1 MVTETAPLH
10 ARIALVTG
18 GVRGIGYGS
27 ALELARLG
35 ADIAIADIRLEAA
48 AEEATARIQALGRE
62 VCVIEADVGRTE
74 DCRRLVAEAAAHFG
88 ALDVLVN
95 NAGGGLGM
103 YEEFE
108 AVREEDYDRVLNVNL
123 KGAFFTAQAAVPHLR
138 ARRGARIINLAS
150 DLAYLGHASKV
161 AYSASKGGV
170 ISMTRAMARAL
181 APDITV
187 NAVAPGA
194 TATERFNAEHPDQSA
209 REAEASQI
217 PLGRFGEPDEI
228 ARVIGFLAG
237 PGGAYCTGQIFNVNG
252 GVVMP

>member
-1 MVTETAPLH
+1 MAAKTAPLH
-10 ARIALVTG
+10 GRVALVTG
-18 GVRGIGYGS
+18 GARGIGLAS

-35 ADIAIADIRLEAA
+35 ADIAIADIRLEDA
-48 AEEATARIQALGRE
+48 AEDASARVRALGRD
-62 VCVIEADVGRTE
+62 VCVIEADVGRVE
-74 DCRRLVAEAAAHFG
+74 ECRSLVAGAVAHFT

-95 NAGGGLGM
+95 NAGGGLGL

-108 AVREEDYDRVLNVNL
+108 AVTEENYDRVLNVNL

-138 ARRGARIINLAS
+138 ARPGARIINLAS
-150 DLAYLGHASKV
+150 DLAFLGLARKI

-170 ISMTRAMARAL
+170 VSMTRALARAL

-194 TATERFNAEHPDQSA
+194 TTTERFNAEHPDPVERA
-209 REAEASQI
+209 AEEAQI
-217 PLGRFGEPDEI
+217 PLGRFGEPSEI

-237 PGGAYCTGQIFNVNG
+237 PGGDFCTGQIFNVNG

>member
-18 GVRGIGYGS
+18 GVRGIGFAS

-48 AEEATARIQALGRE
+48 AEDATARIQALGRE
-62 VCVIEADVGRTE
+62 VCVIEADVGRTA
-74 DCRRLVAEAAAHFG
+74 DCRRLVAEAVAHFG

-123 KGAFFTAQAAVPHLR
+123 KGAFFTAQAAAPHLR

-150 DLAYLGHASKV
+150 DLAYLGPCTQGCLQRVEGRRH
-161 AYSASKGGV
+161 
-170 ISMTRAMARAL
+170 L
-181 APDITV
+181 D
-187 NAVAPGA
+187 
-194 TATERFNAEHPDQSA
+194 DQDA
-209 REAEASQI
+209 
-217 PLGRFGEPDEI
+217 GES
-228 ARVIGFLAG
+228 AG
-237 PGGAYCTGQIFNVNG
+237 PRHHG
-252 GVVMP
+252 

>member
-1 MVTETAPLH
+1 MATKSTPLDG
-10 ARIALVTG
+10 RVALVTG
-18 GVRGIGYGS
+18 GARGIGLAS

-35 ADIAIADIRLEAA
+35 ADIAIADIRLEDA
-48 AEEATARIQALGRE
+48 AEDATARIRALGRD
-62 VCVIEADVGRTE
+62 VFVIEANVGRVP
-74 DCRRLVAEAAAHFG
+74 DCRRLVAGTITHFD

-95 NAGGGLGM
+95 NAGGGLGI

-108 AVREEDYDRVLNVNL
+108 AVTEENYDRVLNVNL

-138 ARRGARIINLAS
+138 GRPGARIINLAS
-150 DLAYLGHASKV
+150 DLAFLGLGRKV

-194 TATERFNAEHPDQSA
+194 TATERFNAEHPDQA
-209 REAEASQI
+209 EREAEQAQI
-217 PLGRFGEPDEI
+217 PLGRFGEPIEI